1 MQEGL
6 RVLKEEKAVK
16 KHLIAL
22 SDGLTAHMDFEALM
36 REAIANNIT
45 VTTVA
50 LGKDADRTL
59 MDAIAHWGQ
68 GRSYYTDDPLFIPRI
83 FTAETILVSRG
94 LIEETP
100 FQPVLQT
107 EHELLQGIDLAQVP
121 PLYGYVVTYGKPAAQ
136 ILLVTPKQ
144 DPLLA
149 VQRYGLGRT
158 AAFTA
163 DLGMRWGKDWARWEG
178 FPQFTAQLM
187 RWIQRKNTI
196 ETFAVRADV
205 QDGQGV
211 IQADVYDVQD
221 QFVNQIGLQ
230 GKVLT
235 PRKEAIPMEFKQT
248 EPGRYAG
255 RFDMQGQGEYLLTL
269 VGEHEG
275 ETIGPK
281 TVGVAVPYSP
291 EYLGLD
297 TNYGLLN
304 RLAERTGGRVL
315 RPDVPLEAGEILFAT
330 PGQSLTALK
339 EYWPWFAILALCLFV
354 GEIALRQLFM
364 AASRTGRQRRE
375 TTEQEREYT
384 YDELAAIVHRRAEEH
399 RRRNLGTVS
408 RI

>member
-1 MQEGL
+1 
-6 RVLKEEKAVK
+6 VKAVK

-22 SDGLTAHMDFEALM
+22 SDGLTSHMDFEVLM
-36 REAIANNIT
+36 QEAIDNHIT

-100 FQPVLQT
+100 FQAALKT
-107 EHELLQGIDLAQVP
+107 EHELLQGVDFAQAP
-121 PLYGYVVTYGKPAAQ
+121 PLQGYVVTYGKPAAQ
-136 ILLVTPKQ
+136 LLLVTPKQ
-144 DPLLA
+144 DPVLA

-158 AAFTA
+158 AAFTS
-163 DLGMRWGKDWARWEG
+163 DLGLRWGKEWVRWEG
-178 FPQFTAQLM
+178 FPQFAAQLM

-205 QDGQGV
+205 QDGQGM

-235 PRKEAIPMEFKQT
+235 PSKEAIPVEFKQT

-255 RFDMQGQGEYLLTL
+255 RFAMQGQGEYLLTL
-269 VGEHEG
+269 VGEHDG
-275 ETIGPK
+275 VTIGPK

-315 RPDVPLEAGEILFAT
+315 RPDVPQEAAKILFAT

-339 EYWPWFAILALCLFV
+339 EYWPWFAMLALCLFV
-354 GEIALRQLFM
+354 GEIALRQFFV
-364 AASRTGRQRRE
+364 AASRTGRQRRAA
-375 TTEQEREYT
+375 TEQEQEYT

-399 RRRNLGTVS
+399 RRRNVGTP
-408 RI
+408 

>member
-1 MQEGL
+1 
-6 RVLKEEKAVK
+6 
-16 KHLIAL
+16 
-22 SDGLTAHMDFEALM
+22 
-36 REAIANNIT
+36 
-45 VTTVA
+45 
-50 LGKDADRTL
+50 
-59 MDAIAHWGQ
+59 
-68 GRSYYTDDPLFIPRI
+68 
-83 FTAETILVSRG
+83 